1 MGVYK
6 IRRRI
11 ETPSCK
17 LPRIICWFVIQARL
31 DKENKM
37 PSEAVSDGIFYFGA
51 RLGFLFAFPVL
62 PPPAANRMMAEKL
75 GGAVI
80 SIIIMRIN

>member
-1 MGVYK
+1 
-6 IRRRI
+6 
-11 ETPSCK
+11 
-17 LPRIICWFVIQARL
+17 
-31 DKENKM
+31 M